1 MIINLLKHHVKII
14 AQHNLAFWRFLSS
27 REFRITVANATYVG
41 DGIITKHFL
50 PFEDAKIRQSF
61 TESFDQIPEQH
72 KTLRKIEWRFSI
84 LVWAMNQTRQVPG
97 DVIEC
102 GVWYGVLSRAL
113 INQFHASDPRKFVL
127 LDSWGESGFSMLGP
141 YKRTNYLKDIFEVV
155 QNRFSGTTAV
165 FVRGSLPE
173 TLAKIESEQIS
184 LLMIDLNSG
193 SLEKRIMEMLWD
205 KLPTNAIVY
214 LDDYGQDFPLVRKAI
229 DEFVFEYKQSL
240 LVFPTG
246 QAVIIKV

>member
-1 MIINLLKHHVKII
+1 VNINLLKHHLKIL
-14 AQHNLAFWRFLSS
+14 AQDYLAFWRFLSS
-27 REFRITVANATYVG
+27 RELRITIANSTYVG

-50 PFEDAKIRQSF
+50 PFGDEDMSRSYA
-61 TESFDQIPEQH
+61 ESFDQIPKHH

-84 LVWAMNQTRQVPG
+84 LVWAMHQTRQVPG

-113 INQFHASDPRKFVL
+113 LNQFHASDPRRFVL

-141 YKRTNYLKDIFEVV
+141 YKRSNYLKDIFEVV
-155 QNRFSGTTAV
+155 QNRFRGTNAV

-173 TLAKIESEQIS
+173 TVSKIDSEKIS

-193 SLEKRIMEMLWD
+193 SLEKEIMEMLWD
-205 KLPTNAIVY
+205 KLPINAIVY

-229 DEFVFEYKQSL
+229 DEFVYEYNQSL

-246 QAVIIKV
+246 QAVIIKA